1 MEKYIG
7 SSEENIR
14 NIFDT
19 PPDLYPHILDQYPPS
34 LQKTALHV
42 IIMDEIDAI
51 TRNRGG
57 DNQGDAGIA
66 RDSVVNQ
73 LLAKMDGVLPLVV
86 PTLVIGLTNRRNLM
100 DGALLRAGRFEV
112 QIEV

>member
-7 SSEENIR
+7 SSEANIR

-19 PPDLYPHILDQYPPS
+19 PPDLYPYIQDLLGLGS

-42 IIMDEIDAI
+42 IIMDKIDAI
-51 TRNRGG
+51 TRNRGD

-73 LLAKMDGVLPLVV
+73 YPNRSVLPLVG
-86 PTLVIGLTNRRNLM
+86 LV
-100 DGALLRAGRFEV
+100 
-112 QIEV
+112 